1 MIEVTFDWVK
11 RWEFVM
17 DEEATTDKLLLTV
30 PEAAA
35 RLSLGRSKFLELLY
49 AGAIPHVRI
58 GRAVRVS
65 AAALQE
71 WVARQQAETEA
82 DQNRQQLTPCHQCL
96 SSRRPS
102 DA

>member
-1 MIEVTFDWVK
+1 
-11 RWEFVM
+11 M
-17 DEEATTDKLLLTV
+17 DGDATTKKLLLTV

-58 GRAVRVS
+58 GRAVRVP
-65 AAALQE
+65 AAALEE
-71 WVARQQAETEA
+71 WVARQLAEAEA
-82 DQNRQQLTPCHQCL
+82 DGGQEELTSSNQCL

>member
-1 MIEVTFDWVK
+1 
-11 RWEFVM
+11 M
-17 DEEATTDKLLLTV
+17 DGEATTTKLLLTV

-58 GRAVRVS
+58 GRAVRVP
-65 AAALQE
+65 AAALEE
-71 WVARQQAETEA
+71 WVARQQAEAQA
-82 DQNRQQLTPCHQCL
+82 DGGQEQLTPFSWCL
-96 SSRRPS
+96 SSRKPS